1 LLYLGPFVSA
11 FDRFAIAPLL
21 YPISRDLR
29 VPLAAVA
36 AAATLYYLLYGAL
49 QPVYG
54 LLSDR
59 YGRVL
64 VMRVA
69 LAVVALGSIASSV
82 APTLPV
88 LVAGRIVTG
97 ATVGAVIPTSIVYV
111 GDRFPFAM
119 RQRAIVDLNAATA
132 AGTAAGILGAGVMA
146 TFVNWRMPFAT
157 VALAALALV
166 LAFRRLPESL
176 PPGDVGGPRVQFARV
191 LASRW
196 AIFLIVIAIVEGI
209 VFQGTTTYLA
219 PALQAR
225 GASAAVAGLTV
236 AAYGVATL
244 VGTRLV
250 RLLTRR
256 VHAAG
261 LIGIGGGALVTAYL
275 VAAGR
280 QDVAG
285 LFLASAFAG
294 LAFASMHSTLQTW
307 ITEVAPGARGTATA
321 LFAATLFLGASAGAG
336 AGAPLAERGLYS
348 ELFLLAAGLSL
359 LVAVVAGS
367 ARWAYKAG

>member
-69 LAVVALGSIASSV
+69 LTVVALGSIASSL
-82 APTLPV
+82 APSLPV
-88 LVAGRIVTG
+88 LVAGRIITG

-132 AGTAAGILGAGVMA
+132 AGTAAGILGAGVLT
-146 TFVNWRMPFAT
+146 TFVNWRMPFAA
-157 VALAALALV
+157 VALASLALV
-166 LAFRRLPESL
+166 LAFGRLPESL

-196 AIFLIVIAIVEGI
+196 AIFLIAIAIVEGI
-209 VFQGTTTYLA
+209 VFQGATTYLA

-225 GASAAVAGLTV
+225 GVTAALAGLTV
-236 AAYGVATL
+236 AAYGIATL

-261 LIGIGGGALVTAYL
+261 LIGLGGGALVTGYL

-285 LFLASAFAG
+285 IFLASACAG

-307 ITEVAPGARGTATA
+307 ITEVAPAARGTATA
-321 LFAATLFLGASAGAG
+321 LFAATLFLGASAGTG
-336 AGAPLAERGLYS
+336 AAAPLAERGLYS

-359 LVAVVAGS
+359 LVGVAAGS